1 MDLSC
6 CVGRMN
12 DMKTILTNLKTNN
25 PNIVELIDQL
35 ETKMTEMDKKGE
47 DFIYVYYRFF
57 EDIELSEEDC
67 DTLGLTDGM
76 MSDKEMY
83 DNISL
88 LKTLVLGTNTITIT
102 GHSNKFDLT
111 VNGRYI
117 TGGNTESIVKSLH
130 HVMTSG
136 YLVEIV

>member
-1 MDLSC
+1 
-6 CVGRMN
+6 MN

-35 ETKMTEMDKKGE
+35 ETKMVEMDKKGE

-57 EDIELSEEDC
+57 EDIELSEEDY
-67 DTLGLTDGM
+67 DTLGLTDGV

-83 DNISL
+83 DNLSL

-102 GHSNKFDLT
+102 GHGNKFDLT

-117 TGGNTESIVKSLH
+117 TGGNKESIVKSLH
-130 HVMTSG
+130 QVMTNG
-136 YLVEIV
+136 YLVETV

>member
-1 MDLSC
+1 
-6 CVGRMN
+6 MN

-35 ETKMTEMDKKGE
+35 ETKMVEMDKKGE

-57 EDIELSEEDC
+57 EDIELSEEDY
-67 DTLGLTDGM
+67 DTLGLTDGV

-83 DNISL
+83 DNLSL
-88 LKTLVLGTNTITIT
+88 LKTLVLGTNTIAIT

-117 TGGNTESIVKSLH
+117 TGGNKESIVKSLH
-130 HVMTSG
+130 QVMTNG